1 MQQAD
6 KTIQDAQKQLEKL
19 EPFIQKTKGNES
31 LSIENVS
38 IDLQQKP
45 KKNEESPKEKANTEL
60 NTAFRKFID
69 SNERLKVIGQYRGQD
84 ILAHKNV
91 AGINVFLGNSIQDGF
106 ELVRNI
112 GFDEIRYHDI
122 DYMRRFSNGYTK
134 LSNGEYKKALEA
146 TLSLAKDSKQKTQKA
161 YDKANNTDLS
171 KEQQSLQDKT
181 YRLAEIEVFLSRGT
195 DKQHELLKSVLGKNY
210 KEILQEKF
218 AKEKEA
224 KGLT

>member
-6 KTIQDAQKQLEKL
+6 KTIQDTQKQLEKL

-171 KEQQSLQDKT
+171 K
-181 YRLAEIEVFLSRGT
+181 
-195 DKQHELLKSVLGKNY
+195 
-210 KEILQEKF
+210 
-218 AKEKEA
+218 
-224 KGLT
+224 